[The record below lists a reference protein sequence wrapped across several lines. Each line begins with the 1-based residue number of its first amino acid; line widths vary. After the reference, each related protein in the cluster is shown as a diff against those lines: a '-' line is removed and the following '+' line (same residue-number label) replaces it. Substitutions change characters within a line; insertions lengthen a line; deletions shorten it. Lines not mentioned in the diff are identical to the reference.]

1 MAVKPPASDLE
12 MEIVKLMCLH
22 AAKAVELQRGREY
35 GFGKVN
41 DALTVPRATEIY
53 KLPSKER
60 KQMDITS
67 NIPAEHNL
75 AIFNKQSAVAKYRNF
90 RIKAKSIRNDI
101 VLHQSSFKNTP
112 DKVIKMVAANLNKR
126 EKIWTDEQMIIHKQK
141 IEEKLKQ
148 AEKQGQYTNKLL
160 GQCKSWNGPV
170 TSVEELNAILKKRA
184 TNAEEIVKTELTYYR
199 NTHRSEVVASP
210 LLFKLNKVSHEER
223 LTNLCILLGGMSHS
237 LTKLPDNHDALS
249 ALRSN
254 NLEVDNE
261 ESSILHI
268 NDICITLWLEGKEK
282 QSYIGYCKEIN
293 DDGTFSVDHIHRVKN
308 HSNLAWKFPSRPDT
322 CKVDAEQVLKCEI
335 VGEWDCSSD
344 RNRTFSQVCN
354 NKLWYGSCSCPYT
367 ILNLGIIL

>member
-1 MAVKPPASDLE
+1 M
-12 MEIVKLMCLH
+12 
-22 AAKAVELQRGREY
+22 
-35 GFGKVN
+35 N
-41 DALTVPRATEIY
+41 DALTVPRATDIY
-53 KLPSKER
+53 KLPSEER
-60 KQMDITS
+60 KQMDVTS
-67 NIPAEHNL
+67 NIPAERNL
-75 AIFNKQSAVAKYRNF
+75 AIFDKRSAVAKYRNF
-90 RIKAKSIRNDI
+90 RFKAKSIRNDI
-101 VLHQSSFKNTP
+101 VLHQSSFENTP
-112 DKVIKMVAANLNKR
+112 DKVIKMVAANLNKG

-237 LTKLPDNHDALS
+237 LTKLPDNHNALS

-254 NLEVDNE
+254 NQEVDNE

-282 QSYIGYCKEIN
+282 QWYIGYCKEIN
-293 DDGTFSVDHIHRVKN
+293 DDGTF
-308 HSNLAWKFPSRPDT
+308 
-322 CKVDAEQVLKCEI
+322 C
-335 VGEWDCSSD
+335 
-344 RNRTFSQVCN
+344 
-354 NKLWYGSCSCPYT
+354 
-367 ILNLGIIL
+367 